1 MTLVDLLGC
10 EMRSCNKERIDI
22 LHITSWDTDHC
33 NFSELK
39 EILQT
44 LKPWKI
50 EYPGYN
56 PHTATGQE
64 CLKVM
69 GNTALTKR
77 RSDAMYR

>member
-10 EMRSCNKERIDI
+10 GDALCNKERIDI

-50 EYPGYN
+50 EYPAITSHSDGSRMSKSDWAI
-56 PHTATGQE
+56 PH
-64 CLKVM
+64 
-69 GNTALTKR
+69 
-77 RSDAMYR
+77 